1 MIFSS
6 ANPSK
11 NYVMKRILLC
21 IVLYSCLFTGM
32 ASAQFGGA
40 KPTPKEDI
48 ALMWIDD
55 CIENI
60 DNLSEKQLKKLIEI
74 EINIDKELHHF
85 NIIPPGKKRL
95 EQLLSVCLLEEKLF
109 PSVLSEKQ
117 MKQYIE
123 ARKEFKEKLIA
134 ALQSKNQ
141 KKNEKN
147 HKKKNNP

>member
-1 MIFSS
+1 
-6 ANPSK
+6 
-11 NYVMKRILLC
+11 MKRILLC

>member
-1 MIFSS
+1 M
-6 ANPSK
+6 
-11 NYVMKRILLC
+11 
-21 IVLYSCLFTGM
+21 
-32 ASAQFGGA
+32 
-40 KPTPKEDI
+40 
-48 ALMWIDD
+48 
-55 CIENI
+55 
-60 DNLSEKQLKKLIEI
+60 
-74 EINIDKELHHF
+74 HHF

-123 ARKEFKEKLIA
+123 ARKELKEKLIA